1 MSKNAA
7 PLGKSLTRGRRPS
20 VRNVSRSC
28 VALHGAT
35 NARQRPAVATGG
47 MVSARSANRT
57 DRWAHLA
64 ELCRDLGNGCRSLL
78 RTNARRSLP
87 ARDPRRSRRDRGQL
101 GTRRTTRQKERRD
114 APIIPGNAEG
124 RRTRIAQAV
133 PAKVAQ
139 WLRRVVHVH
148 AQLCHTVG
156 LYGDPKRAGGSGLK
170 GDSYAAR
177 AAEGDSS
184 ILDDTLCRAIE
195 ELTAI
200 RDEVWEEMG
209 NVPPSRC
216 IPGSAAKIA
225 ELQRRCALGKA
236 LHHKDD
242 VRN

>member
-1 MSKNAA
+1 
-7 PLGKSLTRGRRPS
+7 
-20 VRNVSRSC
+20 
-28 VALHGAT
+28 
-35 NARQRPAVATGG
+35 
-47 MVSARSANRT
+47 
-57 DRWAHLA
+57 
-64 ELCRDLGNGCRSLL
+64 
-78 RTNARRSLP
+78 
-87 ARDPRRSRRDRGQL
+87 
-101 GTRRTTRQKERRD
+101 
-114 APIIPGNAEG
+114 
-124 RRTRIAQAV
+124 V
-133 PAKVAQ
+133 PAKVAG

-156 LYGDPKRAGGSGLK
+156 LYGDPKRAGGSGLE

-225 ELQRRCALGKA
+225 ELQRRCSLGKA
-236 LHHKDD
+236 LHHEDD
-242 VRN
+242 LRN

>member
-1 MSKNAA
+1 MSKDAA
-7 PLGKSLTRGRRPS
+7 PLGKSLTRGRKAS

-28 VALHGAT
+28 ASLHGAT

-47 MVSARSANRT
+47 MVSARGANRE
-57 DRWAHLA
+57 DRWAHIA
-64 ELCRDLGNGCRSLL
+64 ELCRDLGNGCGCLL
-78 RTNARRSLP
+78 RTDARRSLA
-87 ARDPRRSRRDRGQL
+87 ARDSRRRCGDRSQL
-101 GTRRTTRQKERRD
+101 GTRGTTRKKERRD
-114 APIIPGNAEG
+114 APIIQGNAEG
-124 RRTRIAQAV
+124 RRTRIAAAV

-156 LYGDPKRAGGSGLK
+156 LYGDPKRAGGSGLE

-195 ELTAI
+195 ELTSI

-225 ELQRRCALGKA
+225 ELQRRCSLGKA

-242 VRN
+242 LRN